1 MGHNQETP
9 KMSGNEERLALERKS
24 TAQQLARTATE
35 AISDRKLRA
44 LAKAD
49 VYGQILPVLDHHHGV
64 QRKLHRTYR
73 RLLAWTCGA
82 FLIAALT
89 AVFLGRALLTQTA

>member
-1 MGHNQETP
+1 MSESESQRETQ
-9 KMSGNEERLALERKS
+9 KENRRTLERKS
-24 TAQQLARTATE
+24 TAQQLARAATE
-35 AISDRKLRA
+35 AIADRKLRA

-49 VYGQILPVLDHHHGV
+49 VYGHILPLLEDHYGA

-82 FLIAALT
+82 FLLAAAT
-89 AVFLGRALLTQTA
+89 AILLGRELLSRAA

>member
-1 MGHNQETP
+1 
-9 KMSGNEERLALERKS
+9 MSSDEEKLALERKAS
-24 TAQQLARTATE
+24 AQRLARAATE

-49 VYGQILPVLDHHHGV
+49 VYSHVLPVMDAHYGA
-64 QRKLHRTYR
+64 QQQLHRMYR

-82 FLIAALT
+82 LAIALLS
-89 AVFLGRALLTQTA
+89 AVYLGREVFAQSV

>member
-1 MGHNQETP
+1 MA
-9 KMSGNEERLALERKS
+9 SREERLALERKS
-24 TAQQLARTATE
+24 AAQQLARAATE

-49 VYGQILPVLDHHHGV
+49 VYGQILPVLDSHHGA
-64 QRKLHRTYR
+64 QLKLHRTYR

-82 FLIAALT
+82 FGLATLT
-89 AVFLGRALLTQTA
+89 AVLLGRELLARAA

>member
-1 MGHNQETP
+1 MP
-9 KMSGNEERLALERKS
+9 SREEQLALERKS
-24 TAQQLARTATE
+24 AAQKLARAATE

-49 VYGQILPVLDHHHGV
+49 VYGQILPLLDHHHSA
-64 QRKLHRTYR
+64 QLKLHRTYR

-82 FLIAALT
+82 FLVATLTAAL
-89 AVFLGRALLTQTA
+89 LGRELLARAA

>member
-1 MGHNQETP
+1 
-9 KMSGNEERLALERKS
+9 MSSKEEKRALERKS
-24 TAQQLARTATE
+24 TAQRLARAATE

-49 VYGQILPVLDHHHGV
+49 VYGHVLPLLDNHYGA
-64 QRKLHRTYR
+64 QQKLHRTYR

-82 FLIAALT
+82 LLFALLT
-89 AVFLGRALLTQTA
+89 AVYFGHEALAQAT